1 MKSMKPNFDTSQKPL
16 FWTRE
21 GRKFL
26 ILNKESV
33 PVVLKM
39 GGEWGKILKG
49 GRRHNFGST
58 NKSKKNDDKKLN
70 KDSKAT
76 E

>member
-1 MKSMKPNFDTSQKPL
+1 M
-16 FWTRE
+16 
-21 GRKFL
+21 

-33 PVVLKM
+33 PVLLKM
-39 GGEWGKILKG
+39 GGEWVKILKG